1 MFIGRLAD
9 LPVQRACLP
18 AAIVRALDAL
28 NALDL
33 ATLPNGRHEL
43 EGDRLFVLIQDATPR
58 AIEDSRIEAHATYAD
73 IQLPLGARECFG
85 FSLAQ
90 PGLAACDD
98 QLAERDLAFYP
109 DPENEAFI
117 DVAPC
122 EYIVFLP
129 GELHRPCLAV
139 EGEGSA
145 PFRKAVLK
153 IHRELLGLN

>member
-98 QLAERDLAFYP
+98 QLAERDLAF
-109 DPENEAFI
+109 A
-117 DVAPC
+117 
-122 EYIVFLP
+122 
-129 GELHRPCLAV
+129 RT
-139 EGEGSA
+139 
-145 PFRKAVLK
+145 RKTKPSSTSHQA
-153 IHRELLGLN
+153 ITSFFCRELSFGGRRIRFLAIRH